1 MGKAALAI
9 QKNIEVIKDFPI
21 KGISFQDIFSITRK
35 PKIFKLIIQEIIK
48 VIKKHKITRIVGIES
63 RGFLFG
69 AAAGYKADLPFIPI
83 RKSGKLPGRITKVKY
98 KLEYGYDVV
107 EIQSSAIK
115 ISDRILLVDDLIA
128 TGGTALASVKLLR
141 KFNNKQIGSFFV
153 IDLENLK
160 GSERLKK
167 QGIEIHSLYKTEG

>member
-1 MGKAALAI
+1 MGKAALVI
-9 QKNIEVIKDFPI
+9 KKNIEVIKDFPI

-35 PKIFKLIIQEIIK
+35 PEIFKLIIQEIIK
-48 VIKKHKITRIVGIES
+48 VIKKHKITKIVGVES

-69 AAAGYKADLPFIPI
+69 AAAAYKAGLPLIPI

-98 KLEYGYDVV
+98 KLEYGHDIV

-115 ISDRILLVDDLIA
+115 KSDNILLVDDLIA
-128 TGGTALASVKLLR
+128 TGGTAIASVKLLR
-141 KFNNKQIGSFFV
+141 KFNSKPINSFFV

-160 GSERLKK
+160 GSDKLEK
-167 QGIEIHSLYKTEG
+167 QGIKIHSLYKTEG

>member
-1 MGKAALAI
+1 MSKAALAI
-9 QKNIEVIKDFPI
+9 KKNIEVIKDFPI
-21 KGISFQDIFSITRK
+21 KGIKFQDIFSVTRK
-35 PKIFKLIIQEIIK
+35 PDIFKLIIQEIIK
-48 VIKKHKITRIVGIES
+48 VIKKNKITKIVGIES

-107 EIQSSAIK
+107 EIQSLAIK
-115 ISDRILLVDDLIA
+115 KSDRILLVDDLIA

-141 KFNNKQIGSFFV
+141 KFNSKQISSFFV

-160 GSERLKK
+160 GSDRLKK

>member
-1 MGKAALAI
+1 MVKAALAI
-9 QKNIEVIKDFPI
+9 KKNIEVIKDFPI

-35 PKIFKLIIQEIIK
+35 PDIFKLIIQEIIK
-48 VIKKHKITRIVGIES
+48 VIKKNKITKIVGIES

-115 ISDRILLVDDLIA
+115 KSDRILLVDDLIA

-141 KFNNKQIGSFFV
+141 KFNSKQISSFFV

-160 GSERLKK
+160 GSDRLEK